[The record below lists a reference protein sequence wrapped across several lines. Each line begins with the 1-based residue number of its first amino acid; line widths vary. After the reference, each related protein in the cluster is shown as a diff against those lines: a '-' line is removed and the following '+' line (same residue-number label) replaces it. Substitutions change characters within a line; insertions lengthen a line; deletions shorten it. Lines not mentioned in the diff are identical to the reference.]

1 MKKQIIPFFS
11 FGIFLVIIGAIGKF
25 SGWNQSN
32 VIMAIGL
39 LFELLAAM
47 IFIWQKIK
55 K

>member
-1 MKKQIIPFFS
+1 MKKQMIPLFS
-11 FGIFLVIIGAIGKF
+11 FGIFLVVIGAIGKIMDW
-25 SGWNQSN
+25 SQANI
-32 VIMAIGL
+32 IMAIGL

>member
-11 FGIFLVIIGAIGKF
+11 FGIFLVIIGALGKVMK
-25 SGWNQSN
+25 WEQSHL
-32 VIMAIGL
+32 IMAIGL

-47 IFIWQKIK
+47 LFIWQKIK